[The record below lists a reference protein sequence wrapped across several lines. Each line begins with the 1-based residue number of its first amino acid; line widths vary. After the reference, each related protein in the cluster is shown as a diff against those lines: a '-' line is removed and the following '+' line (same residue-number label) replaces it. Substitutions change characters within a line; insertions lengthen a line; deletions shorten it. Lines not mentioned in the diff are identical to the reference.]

1 MPETPEL
8 IGRSSLTGLPSR
20 LIQRLL
26 PTCCEVLER
35 AQPRGKLWGVA
46 CAFRRR
52 AVVRLENRA
61 TALTLSELLST
72 APQFRVRHYYP
83 ALARR
88 LFSLIF
94 AGLGG

>member
-8 IGRSSLTGLPSR
+8 VGHVSLTGSPSR
-20 LIQRLL
+20 LIQTPAPLHAL
-26 PTCCEVLER
+26 VVLER

-61 TALTLSELLST
+61 TALTLSDYLLSHKL
-72 APQFRVRHYYP
+72 RVRHYYP
-83 ALARR
+83 ALKPGDYSR
-88 LFSLIF
+88 SSSQ
-94 AGLGG
+94 G